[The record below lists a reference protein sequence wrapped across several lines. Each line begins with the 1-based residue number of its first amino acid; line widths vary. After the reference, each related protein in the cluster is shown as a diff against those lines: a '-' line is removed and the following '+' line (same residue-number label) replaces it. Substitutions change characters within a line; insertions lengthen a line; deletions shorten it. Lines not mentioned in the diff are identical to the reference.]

1 MQADKQNS
9 ALGVSLH
16 RLVRRTTLTVFPWTR
31 SASPSWSGVQQDQLL
46 EFRDDSAER
55 QEDESCANHASGAE
69 AWRLQ
74 DRDADGFIDGG
85 RENFER
91 RIDGILRGDEDAR
104 G

>member
-1 MQADKQNS
+1 MVSSRISSLNS
-9 ALGVSLH
+9 ETT
-16 RLVRRTTLTVFPWTR
+16 RLKGRKTKAVPII
-31 SASPSWSGVQQDQLL
+31 
-46 EFRDDSAER
+46 
-55 QEDESCANHASGAE
+55 ASGAE